1 MAKNRVIYQSEA
13 LMVGQREG
21 TDGPTERHI
30 GTGNF
35 TDIKQLHRVQ
45 SANYAFNISRT
56 DVNQFG
62 ELAAIDRVVLDTPT
76 VSLDFSYLLSNMT
89 NEEFLGFKVN
99 TKATQTDDL
108 VSALSGVL
116 NKTVDEKNYFIQT
129 SREGEDAIGDTDR
142 DKAGT
147 ARASTIGIGNGFIT
161 SYSSEA
167 SVGSF
172 PTVSVAVEGMNM
184 NFSTGTID
192 VPLPSIDRINGTA
205 ATGKA
210 TLPDLEASPRAVG
223 TNTGILA
230 ISTLRPGD
238 ITIKIAEHTQGD
250 ASFGTTN
257 YNDSIGGA
265 KLPTF
270 AGDATNSANIQSYN
284 LSFDLGRSPIQ
295 RLGNRFAFARE
306 IDFPVNASL
315 SIDAIVTDL
324 TDGNLN
330 DLIDCEKSYDIQI
343 ILKGIT
349 GSACDSNK
357 TEIASYIMK
366 NMRPDSQSYSSS
378 IGDNKTVTLDFTTQI
393 GGPRDTEAGVYF
405 KGVTDGQTD
414 FDLGRAFAS

>member
-1 MAKNRVIYQSEA
+1 
-13 LMVGQREG
+13 MVGQREG

-30 GTGNF
+30 GTGTF

-116 NKTVDEKNYFIQT
+116 NKTA
-129 SREGEDAIGDTDR
+129 REGEDAIGDTDR

-172 PTVSVAVEGMNM
+172 PTCSVSVEGMNM

-192 VPLPSIDRINGTA
+192 VPLPSINRINGTA
-205 ATGKA
+205 AT
-210 TLPDLEASPRAVG
+210 
-223 TNTGILA
+223 
-230 ISTLRPGD
+230 
-238 ITIKIAEHTQGD
+238 
-250 ASFGTTN
+250 
-257 YNDSIGGA
+257 
-265 KLPTF
+265 
-270 AGDATNSANIQSYN
+270 
-284 LSFDLGRSPIQ
+284 
-295 RLGNRFAFARE
+295 
-306 IDFPVNASL
+306 
-315 SIDAIVTDL
+315 
-324 TDGNLN
+324 
-330 DLIDCEKSYDIQI
+330 
-343 ILKGIT
+343 
-349 GSACDSNK
+349 
-357 TEIASYIMK
+357 
-366 NMRPDSQSYSSS
+366 
-378 IGDNKTVTLDFTTQI
+378 
-393 GGPRDTEAGVYF
+393 
-405 KGVTDGQTD
+405 
-414 FDLGRAFAS
+414 